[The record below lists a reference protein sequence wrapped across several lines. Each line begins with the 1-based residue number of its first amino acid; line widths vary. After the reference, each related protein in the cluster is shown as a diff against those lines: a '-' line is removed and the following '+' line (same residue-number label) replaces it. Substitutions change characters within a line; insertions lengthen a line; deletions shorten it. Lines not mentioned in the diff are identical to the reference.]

1 MYIVSLVW
9 YKFCDTWDNG
19 TWLAF
24 NECVHCDYQVDSV
37 GQLVAHML
45 GDAEAAQRKVLS
57 AHDVTQDERGLRDL
71 IQVRFNIFY
80 ATQI

>member
-1 MYIVSLVW
+1 MNVCIVI
-9 YKFCDTWDNG
+9 
-19 TWLAF
+19 
-24 NECVHCDYQVDSV
+24 YQVDSV

-71 IQVRFNIFY
+71 IQV
-80 ATQI
+80 